1 MITEKNSQVPFLT
14 MGELCL
20 ESGNKKLAIQ
30 AIRREKKYESK
41 VNALIETGA
50 WLEAVEETFSNK
62 KHSEFEDFVER
73 IQREGP
79 SFVNDFIKDAMNKK
93 K

>member
-1 MITEKNSQVPFLT
+1 

-20 ESGNKKLAIQ
+20 ESGNKKLAIL
-30 AIRREKKYESK
+30 AIRREKKYDIK
-41 VNALIETGA
+41 INMLIDAEA
-50 WLEAVEETFSNK
+50 WLEAVEETFSNRK
-62 KHSEFEDFVER
+62 NVDFDDFVER

-79 SFVNDFIKDAMNKK
+79 SFVDDFIKDAMNKK